1 MEPVATCCFE
11 NFWQQSRIH
20 TEAGDERRSIRPAR
34 RAWIPSLQTV
44 LGLLADHCPALP
56 TRTDGSL
63 CSILG
68 LAVRCAMAR
77 SFAKSRPCLVSSC
90 NASQRCKRLVQ
101 SSPSVIE
108 HGFGLAC
115 IITKP
120 TDDRNGKV

>member
-56 TRTDGSL
+56 TRTDGSF
-63 CSILG
+63 CSILELG
-68 LAVRCAMAR
+68 CPLCG
-77 SFAKSRPCLVSSC
+77 SSVL
-90 NASQRCKRLVQ
+90 CKISALLGEFV
-101 SSPSVIE
+101 
-108 HGFGLAC
+108 
-115 IITKP
+115 
-120 TDDRNGKV
+120 